1 MTYISPD
8 PDTTDDSVYFHIEG
22 VEEAIHKAAAKW
34 LAELRLN
41 LYLMD
46 GHIVAELEGE
56 HTYRMPY
63 AEFFQLENEEPP
75 DCEDFLLAG
84 LKYFRDVYGREPGQ
98 PRTSKDEEDYV

>member
-1 MTYISPD
+1 MTYVSPD
-8 PDTTDDSVYFHIEG
+8 PDTTDDSVYFHLDG
-22 VEEAIHKAAAKW
+22 VDEAIHKAAAKW
-34 LAELRLN
+34 LAEF
-41 LYLMD
+41 
-46 GHIVAELEGE
+46 AELVGE

-63 AEFFQLENEEPP
+63 AEFFQMENEEPP

>member
-1 MTYISPD
+1 MTYVSPD
-8 PDTTDDSVYFHIEG
+8 PDTTDDSVYFHIDG
-22 VEEAIHKAAAKW
+22 VEEAIHTAAAKW
-34 LAELRLN
+34 LAEMRLN

-56 HTYRMPY
+56 HSYRMPY
-63 AEFFQLENEEPP
+63 AEFFQLDNEEPP

>member
-8 PDTTDDSVYFHIEG
+8 PDTTDDSVYFDIDG

-41 LYLMD
+41 IYLMD

-56 HTYRMPY
+56 HSYLMPY

-98 PRTSKDEEDYV
+98 PRTSKGEED

>member
-56 HTYRMPY
+56 HSYRMPY
-63 AEFFQLENEEPP
+63 AEFFRMENEEPP

>member
-1 MTYISPD
+1 MTYVSPD
-8 PDTTDDSVYFHIEG
+8 PDTTDDSVYFDIDG

-34 LAELRLN
+34 LAEVRLN

-56 HTYRMPY
+56 HSYRTPY
-63 AEFFQLENEEPP
+63 AEFFQLDNEEPP
-75 DCEDFLLAG
+75 DCEEFLLAG
-84 LKYFRDVYGREPGQ
+84 LQYFRGVYGREPGQ